1 MNALTQ
7 NNIDFISLYDL
18 KFEPN
23 SNDKIIDFLSTFVE
37 IDKSDINILD
47 AVYVDYSLVCR
58 LDKLCIK
65 YYPNIN
71 CLDRLL
77 EYNGI
82 VNPFDVP
89 LGTVLFIP
97 TIDALNNKVKSVVVQ
112 KFIRKMNQI
121 APTISLIYSEQ
132 SNIGENL
139 SVSPIS
145 SIKDK
150 EQNARSILNSRNK
163 TGIKV
168 GTKSIRF

>member
-23 SNDKIIDFLSTFVE
+23 SNDKIVDFLSTFVQIE
-37 IDKSDINILD
+37 KSDINILD

-65 YYPNIN
+65 YYPNISF
-71 CLDRLL
+71 LDRLL

-121 APTISLIYSEQ
+121 APTISLVYSEQ
-132 SNIGENL
+132 SSNLGDEL
-139 SVSPIS
+139 SVTPIS
-145 SIKDK
+145 VKTQ
-150 EQNARSILNSRNK
+150 EQNARSVLNSRSK
-163 TGIKV
+163 SGIKV